1 MGQPVLAP
9 TSLWDLQWNLLKWGQ
24 PLSLTT
30 TCLTKVVGILSWIF
44 YEIFE
49 AKTKWRSW
57 TEIWAIRHEAYEAF
71 LPAKKSSDLDPIS
84 MQCIGAVKKKWTQI
98 WAIRLDEDYPPQIWA
113 IWVKI
118 FYQQK
123 TQIWA
128 SLRPKLPP
136 ACVNGSRWDFRPFA
150 HPKISTRILTNLLSQ
165 TINKNLNYFH
175 RKLSSRI

>member
-98 WAIRLDEDYPPQIWA
+98 WAIRLDEDFPPQIWA
-113 IWVKI
+113 IRLDED
-118 FYQQK
+118 FPPL
-123 TQIWA
+123 IWA